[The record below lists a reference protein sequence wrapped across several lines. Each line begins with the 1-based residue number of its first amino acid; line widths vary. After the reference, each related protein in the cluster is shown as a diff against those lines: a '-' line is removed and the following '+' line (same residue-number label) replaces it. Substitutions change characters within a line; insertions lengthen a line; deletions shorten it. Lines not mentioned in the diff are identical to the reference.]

1 MCAAFPSYDTKKQSV
16 GFDHPADSGFSVRK
30 ERSILKTDILTPKDL
45 FQKDIHYTVPAFQRR
60 YVWKQDEQ
68 WEPLWEDVCNTADNY
83 LEQLNKENGEGVVA
97 EQNTARHFL
106 GAVVVQQV
114 NTATRDIDR
123 REVIDGQQRLTTLQ
137 LLLDAVQYVCE
148 ERGVKGVAKRLS
160 KLVINDKDLVKNKD
174 DIFKLWPTTNDR
186 EAFRHAMHEGLPIDD
201 YKDSLI
207 VQAHEY
213 FQLQASQ
220 WLDSN
225 TESVQTCME
234 ALETALTGML
244 QMVVIDLGPQDDPH
258 MIFETLNARGTPL
271 LESDLIKNY
280 VAYRAGQTAQDGLW
294 GELDDDWWRE
304 EFRQGR
310 LIRPRIDA
318 LLDYWLEMR
327 TSEEVSAGKVFN
339 AFRKVAD
346 NQQIEDVMS
355 EVKDDLSNYRRHEME
370 PREPVEKVFRY
381 RTSVMQIGA
390 FTPALLAIL
399 SKLDKARFGAL
410 QALESFLVRRMVCR
424 NTTKDYNRL
433 ALDLVSELDECGPED
448 ADRAVVKFLSGQQ
461 ADSRRWPTDE
471 DLENACSS
479 LPLYRLLTRGRLRLV
494 LEGVEEQ
501 YRKTSLAEETQ
512 APRNLTIEHVL
523 PQSWEA
529 HWPLPNNIDEYEAQH
544 KRNQLVHTLGNL
556 TLVTQRLNS
565 RASNAPWKRKSKTL
579 KDHSVLL
586 LNRRLLDESG
596 EVAWDEQTIL
606 SRSRRMA
613 ALVAVVWPGPNSPV
627 WERDE

>member
-1 MCAAFPSYDTKKQSV
+1 M
-16 GFDHPADSGFSVRK
+16 
-30 ERSILKTDILTPKDL
+30 ETDILTPKDL
-45 FQKDIHYTVPAFQRR
+45 FQKDIHYTVPGFQRR

-83 LEQLNKENGEGVVA
+83 LEQLNKENGEVVVA

-114 NTATRDIDR
+114 NTATRDVER

-213 FQLQASQ
+213 FKLQASQ

-225 TESVQTCME
+225 TKSGQACME

-258 MIFETLNARGTPL
+258 IIFETLNARGTPL

-381 RTSVMQIGA
+381 RASVMQIGA

-410 QALESFLVRRMVCR
+410 QVLESFLVRRMVCR

-433 ALDLVSELDECGPED
+433 ALDLVSELDGCGPED
-448 ADRAVVKFLSGQQ
+448 ADRAVVQFFSGQQ

-471 DLENACSS
+471 DLEDACSS

-529 HWPLPNNIDEYEAQH
+529 HWPLPNNIDEHEAQH

-565 RASNAPWKRKSKTL
+565 KASNAPWKLKSKTL
-579 KDHSVLL
+579 KEHSVLL
-586 LNRRLLDESG
+586 LNRRLLDEFG
-596 EVAWDEQTIL
+596 EVAWDEQAIL

-627 WERDE
+627 WERNE

>member
-1 MCAAFPSYDTKKQSV
+1 M
-16 GFDHPADSGFSVRK
+16 
-30 ERSILKTDILTPKDL
+30 KTDILTPKDL

-160 KLVINDKDLVKNKD
+160 KLVTNDKDLVKNKD

-225 TESVQTCME
+225 TESVQTCIE

-258 MIFETLNARGTPL
+258 LIFETLNARGTPL
-271 LESDLIKNY
+271 LQSDLIKNY

-370 PREPVEKVFRY
+370 PQEPVEKVFRY
-381 RTSVMQIGA
+381 RASVMQIGA

-529 HWPLPNNIDEYEAQH
+529 HWPLPNNIDEHEAQH

-606 SRSRRMA
+606 SRSRRIA

>member
-1 MCAAFPSYDTKKQSV
+1 M
-16 GFDHPADSGFSVRK
+16 
-30 ERSILKTDILTPKDL
+30 KTDILTPKDL
-45 FQKDIHYTVPAFQRR
+45 FQKDIHYTVPGFQRR

-83 LEQLNKENGEGVVA
+83 LEQLNKENGEVVVA

-114 NTATRDIDR
+114 NTATRDVER

-148 ERGVKGVAKRLS
+148 ERGVKGVARRLS
-160 KLVINDKDLVKNKD
+160 KLVINDKDLVKDED

-186 EAFRHAMHEGLPIDD
+186 EAFRHAMHDGLPIDY

-225 TESVQTCME
+225 TKSGQTCME

-258 MIFETLNARGTPL
+258 IIFETMNARGTPL

-381 RTSVMQIGA
+381 RASVMQIGA

-410 QALESFLVRRMVCR
+410 QVLESFLVRRMVCR

-433 ALDLVSELDECGPED
+433 ALDLVSELDGCGPED
-448 ADRAVVKFLSGQQ
+448 ADRAVVQFFSGQQ

-471 DLENACSS
+471 DLEDACSS

-529 HWPLPNNIDEYEAQH
+529 HWPLPNNIDEHEAQH

-565 RASNAPWKRKSKTL
+565 TAANAPWKLKSKTL
-579 KDHSVLL
+579 KEHSVLL
-586 LNRRLLDESG
+586 LNRRLMDEFG

-613 ALVAVVWPGPNSPV
+613 TLVAVVWPGPNSPV
-627 WERDE
+627 WERNE

>member
-1 MCAAFPSYDTKKQSV
+1 MCAAFPSYNKKKQSV

-271 LESDLIKNY
+271 LQSDLIKNY

-381 RTSVMQIGA
+381 RASVMQIGA
-390 FTPALLAIL
+390 FTPALLVIL

-433 ALDLVSELDECGPED
+433 ALDLASELDECGPED

-529 HWPLPNNIDEYEAQH
+529 HWPLPNNIDEHEAQPTCSYTWQPDTGH
-544 KRNQLVHTLGNL
+544 ST
-556 TLVTQRLNS
+556 
-565 RASNAPWKRKSKTL
+565 SKL
-579 KDHSVLL
+579 EGV
-586 LNRRLLDESG
+586 
-596 EVAWDEQTIL
+596 
-606 SRSRRMA
+606 
-613 ALVAVVWPGPNSPV
+613 
-627 WERDE
+627 

>member
-1 MCAAFPSYDTKKQSV
+1 M
-16 GFDHPADSGFSVRK
+16 
-30 ERSILKTDILTPKDL
+30 
-45 FQKDIHYTVPAFQRR
+45 
-60 YVWKQDEQ
+60 
-68 WEPLWEDVCNTADNY
+68 
-83 LEQLNKENGEGVVA
+83 
-97 EQNTARHFL
+97 AR
-106 GAVVVQQV
+106 
-114 NTATRDIDR
+114 
-123 REVIDGQQRLTTLQ
+123 
-137 LLLDAVQYVCE
+137 
-148 ERGVKGVAKRLS
+148 RLS
-160 KLVINDKDLVKNKD
+160 KLVINDKDLVKDED

-186 EAFRHAMHEGLPIDD
+186 EAFRHAMHDGLPIDD

-225 TESVQTCME
+225 TETGQTCME

-258 MIFETLNARGTPL
+258 IIFETLNARGTPL

-355 EVKDDLSNYRRHEME
+355 EVKDDLLNYRRHEME

-381 RTSVMQIGA
+381 RASVMQIGA

-410 QALESFLVRRMVCR
+410 LALESFLVRRMVCR

-448 ADRAVVKFLSGQQ
+448 ADRAVVQFLSGQQ

-471 DLENACSS
+471 DLEDACSS

-523 PQSWEA
+523 P
-529 HWPLPNNIDEYEAQH
+529 
-544 KRNQLVHTLGNL
+544 
-556 TLVTQRLNS
+556 
-565 RASNAPWKRKSKTL
+565 RAGKPTGLS
-579 KDHSVLL
+579 
-586 LNRRLLDESG
+586 
-596 EVAWDEQTIL
+596 QTIL
-606 SRSRRMA
+606 MSTKRNTSA
-613 ALVAVVWPGPNSPV
+613 TNLFIQLAT
-627 WERDE
+627 

>member
-1 MCAAFPSYDTKKQSV
+1 M
-16 GFDHPADSGFSVRK
+16 
-30 ERSILKTDILTPKDL
+30 KTDILTPKDL

-83 LEQLNKENGEGVVA
+83 LEQLNKETGERVVA

-114 NTATRDIDR
+114 NTATRDVDR

-244 QMVVIDLGPQDDPH
+244 QMVVIDLGLQDDPH
-258 MIFETLNARGTPL
+258 IIFEPLNARGTPL

-280 VAYRAGQTAQDGLW
+280 VAYRVGQTAQDGLW

-339 AFRKVAD
+339 VFRKVAD

-381 RTSVMQIGA
+381 RASVMQIGA

-399 SKLDKARFGAL
+399 SKLDKARFGTL

-433 ALDLVSELDECGPED
+433 ALDLVSELDECGPQD

-529 HWPLPNNIDEYEAQH
+529 HWPLPNNIDEHEAQH

-565 RASNAPWKRKSKTL
+565 TASNAPWKLKSKTL
-579 KDHSVLL
+579 KEHSVLL

-627 WERDE
+627 WERNE

>member
-1 MCAAFPSYDTKKQSV
+1 M
-16 GFDHPADSGFSVRK
+16 
-30 ERSILKTDILTPKDL
+30 KTDILTPKDL
-45 FQKDIHYTVPAFQRR
+45 FQKDIHYTVPGFQRR

-83 LEQLNKENGEGVVA
+83 LEQLNKENGEVVVA

-114 NTATRDIDR
+114 NTATRDVER

-148 ERGVKGVAKRLS
+148 ERGEKGVARRLS
-160 KLVINDKDLVKNKD
+160 KLVINDKDLVKDED

-186 EAFRHAMHEGLPIDD
+186 EAFRHAMHDGLPIDD

-213 FQLQASQ
+213 FKLQASQ

-225 TESVQTCME
+225 TKSGQACME
-234 ALETALTGML
+234 VLETALTGML

-258 MIFETLNARGTPL
+258 IIFETLNARGTPL

-381 RTSVMQIGA
+381 RASVMQIGA

-410 QALESFLVRRMVCR
+410 QVLESFLVRRMVCR

-433 ALDLVSELDECGPED
+433 ALDLVSELDGCGPED
-448 ADRAVVKFLSGQQ
+448 ADRAVVQFFSGQQ

-471 DLENACSS
+471 DLEDACSS

-512 APRNLTIEHVL
+512 SPRNLTIEHVL

-529 HWPLPNNIDEYEAQH
+529 HWPLPNNIDEHEAQH

-565 RASNAPWKRKSKTL
+565 KASNAPWKLKSKTL
-579 KDHSVLL
+579 KKHSVLL
-586 LNRRLLDESG
+586 LNRRLLDEFE

-627 WERDE
+627 WERNE